1 MESLIRMIVD
11 EKFEKV
17 INDNNTLKI
26 EMKHLDNKLDIIIKH
41 LEILA
46 IKNNI
51 QSQNKTQTHSNHL
64 L

>member
-51 QSQNKTQTHSNHL
+51 HPF
-64 L
+64 

>member
-17 INDNNTLKI
+17 INDTNTLKI

-51 QSQNKTQTHSNHL
+51 QSHNKTQTHSNHL

>member
-51 QSQNKTQTHSNHL
+51 QSQNKIQTHSNHL